1 MPADPPDPLKQ
12 DIKTAITKAVYGSGI
27 DVSTEG
33 DGCPVNFNGNDE
45 ENIVNRLGTIGVQ
58 IEQSEEARKCY
69 GIQIAD
75 AVANVIGPRINV

>member
-1 MPADPPDPLKQ
+1 MPSL
-12 DIKTAITKAVYGSGI
+12 SSI
-27 DVSTEG
+27 DVSADG
-33 DGCPVNFNGNDE
+33 NGCPADFNGNDS

-75 AVANVIGPRINV
+75 AVANVIGPRIKV